1 MPMPMNAI
9 ELLKEDHDRVRE
21 LLARLV
27 DTSPEAVD
35 QRPDLLQTIEQE
47 LKIHTQLE
55 EEIFYPAFKE
65 ADGKE
70 NERMYFEAKEE
81 HRAVESLVLPDLKQ
95 TDPGN
100 TSFSGRAKVLKE
112 LVEHHAQEEEEEMF
126 ERAREC
132 LSEDD
137 LAQLGERMRAR
148 KEELQQSM

>member
-95 TDPGN
+95 TEPGN

-112 LVEHHAQEEEEEMF
+112 LVEHHAEEEEEEMF

>member
-1 MPMPMNAI
+1 MNAI

-95 TDPGN
+95 TEPGN